1 MQGGHAS
8 GGGPLSRIRQLQ
20 TMPFGDFICEFGGK
34 DFFGALLV
42 WPLLKMTRTKKGCL
56 TLLIII
62 TVAIMAFSIWVN
74 S

>member
-1 MQGGHAS
+1 MACLAHGRDEARPTQNGYTFSEIA
-8 GGGPLSRIRQLQ
+8 
-20 TMPFGDFICEFGGK
+20 
-34 DFFGALLV
+34 LV